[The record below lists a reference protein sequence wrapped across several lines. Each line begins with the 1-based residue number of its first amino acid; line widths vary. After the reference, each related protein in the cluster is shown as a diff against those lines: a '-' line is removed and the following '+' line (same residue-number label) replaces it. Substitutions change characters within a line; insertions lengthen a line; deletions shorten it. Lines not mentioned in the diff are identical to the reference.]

1 MSEKIS
7 ITHIMK
13 ESFRE
18 NYKPGLVLQASA
30 LAVVLFYFL
39 NPPFHNLLVSLGEWK
54 SRSGLLFAGFSTA
67 IFGGLVPF
75 IFMMITDRERMKRK
89 LPLFLFYLLF
99 WFWKGMEV
107 DLLYRFQAFLF
118 GNSSHWLVV
127 VKKAACD
134 QLIYGP
140 LWAAPTMMTFYLWKD
155 SDFSFSTMKLKF
167 NEDPFFR
174 RIFRVL
180 ASNLVVWV
188 PAVSIIYLLPLDLQI
203 PLFNLV
209 IVFWTL
215 ILNSVASK

>member
-7 ITHIMK
+7 ITQIMK
-13 ESFRE
+13 EGFRE

-30 LAVVLFYFL
+30 LAVVLFYFF
-39 NPPFHNLLVSLGEWK
+39 NPGFHSLLVSLGQWK
-54 SRSGLLFAGFSTA
+54 NRSGILFAGFSTA
-67 IFGGLVPF
+67 FFGGLVPF
-75 IFMMITDRERMKRK
+75 VFMFFTDREKMKRK
-89 LPLFLFYLLF
+89 LPLLLFYLLF

-107 DLLYRFQAFLF
+107 DLLYRFQAYLF
-118 GNSSHWLVV
+118 GNSNHWLVV
-127 VKKAACD
+127 IKKVACD

-140 LWAAPTMMTFYLWKD
+140 LWAAPTMMIFYLWKD
-155 SDFSFSTMKLKF
+155 SDFSISAMKNKL
-167 NEDPFFR
+167 NEDSLMR
-174 RIFRVL
+174 RILRVW
-180 ASNLVVWV
+180 ASNLVVWI

>member
-1 MSEKIS
+1 
-7 ITHIMK
+7 MK

-18 NYKPGLVLQASA
+18 NYKPGLILQASA
-30 LAVVLFYFL
+30 LAVVLFYFFH
-39 NPPFHNLLVSLGEWK
+39 PGFHNLLVSLGEWK
-54 SRSGLLFAGFSTA
+54 NRSGILFAGFSTA
-67 IFGGLVPF
+67 LFGGLVPF
-75 IFMMITDRERMKRK
+75 LFMLAVGRDKMKGK
-89 LPLFLFYLLF
+89 LPLLVFYLLF

-118 GNSSHWLVV
+118 GNTNHWLVV
-127 VKKAACD
+127 VKKVTVD
-134 QLIYGP
+134 QLMYGP
-140 LWAAPTMMTFYLWKD
+140 LWAAPTMMIFYLWKD
-155 SDFSFSTMKLKF
+155 SEFSFSTMKSKF
-167 NEDPFFR
+167 REDPLLR

-180 ASNLVVWV
+180 ASNLVVWI